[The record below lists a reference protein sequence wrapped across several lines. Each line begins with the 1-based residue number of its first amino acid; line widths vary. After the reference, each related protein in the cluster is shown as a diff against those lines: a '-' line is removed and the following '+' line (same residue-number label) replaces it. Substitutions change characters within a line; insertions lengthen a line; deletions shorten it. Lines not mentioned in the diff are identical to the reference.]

1 MRTLDVETRTFF
13 GSDLDHERF
22 CFDQNPKRFSIRTL
36 RLNENPKV
44 QIGTLSEPLFLRVY
58 EPGTQRAVP
67 NPELFGF

>member
-44 QIGTLSEPLFLRVY
+44 PIGTLSEPLFLRV
-58 EPGTQRAVP
+58 
-67 NPELFGF
+67 